1 MDLEGQVIVPPE
13 ETLGPKMKALNE
25 RQRTYVCAL
34 AVFGNDQT
42 RAYAFA
48 YPKVTKGSAA
58 VGGCRLANSNAV
70 KEAIDE
76 YYSDIFFTVGR
87 AVAIRT
93 LVEAASPA
101 SNLSMKER
109 IKASKE
115 ILDRIPG
122 YGSKSEQNI
131 KVTHEASTEEL
142 IAIIK
147 ENAPL
152 IGLDA
157 SKLLED
163 KGIIDAEFEEVP
175 AIPDELKDML

>member
-13 ETLGPKMKALNE
+13 EALGPKMRELNR
-25 RQRTYVCAL
+25 RQRAFVCAL

-42 RAYAFA
+42 RAYQFA
-48 YPKVTKGSAA
+48 YGATYQTANSNSS
-58 VGGCRLANSNAV
+58 RLANQAAV
-70 KEAIDE
+70 REAIDE
-76 YYSDIFFTVGR
+76 YYGDMFFTIGR

-93 LVEAASPA
+93 LVEAASAA
-101 SNLSMKER
+101 SSLDMKTR
-109 IKASKE
+109 IKAAKE

-122 YGSKSEQNI
+122 YGAKSEQNI

-157 SKLLED
+157 SRLLQD
-163 KGIIDAEFEEVP
+163 KGVIDAEFEEVP
-175 AIPDELKDML
+175 DELKDML